1 MEGNSAIQR
10 LVSQARVSSGRCCA
24 LFINKVVIF
33 HLNNHWKPVKGL
45 KPREDTIK
53 VAVSYAS
60 LAIT

>member
-24 LFINKVVIF
+24 LFINKVIF
-33 HLNNHWKPVKGL
+33 HLNNRWKPVKGL